1 MKVLN
6 VYVLHYDVLKNRIK
20 YINSTLEHIKKVSD
34 RLNFNL
40 NVKIITDP
48 AVSHIEKNIDLYN
61 KRVKFEKDVSSNA
74 DDHFNNMV
82 SQLNMH
88 EISNIEKHRNIYDA
102 INNEDEL
109 HFIIEDDVVINQQ
122 YFEYIEEFFEKLS
135 KGEFEDWD
143 ILFTCTASINTNPME
158 LVPSRLPFKV
168 MLSKSSYF
176 IKPALAKLLIK
187 YLEVFTYNMKVGL
200 SKFIWDNK
208 DVKSFILN
216 RHTFMEGSKIGIFTS
231 SIHTSTNYLYQNA
244 KYVHLARMT
253 VHKSISDDQ
262 MKEAE
267 SIYDAIKDMNNP
279 DILHTMGLLY
289 FKNQNFIKA
298 KELMTEAC
306 YQIKQGN
313 GIIAKTS
320 EILNNAINIYQH
332 DQEQLEEFKGNN
344 SKYNC

>member
-6 VYVLHYDVLKNRIK
+6 VYVLHCDVLKSRIK
-20 YINSTLEHIKKVSD
+20 YVNSTLEYIKKVSEKFD
-34 RLNFNL
+34 FIL

-48 AVSHIEKNIDLYN
+48 TVSHIEKNIDIYN
-61 KRVKFEKDVSSNA
+61 KRVKFEKDLSENA
-74 DDHFNNMV
+74 DIHYNNLI

-88 EISNIEKHRNIYDA
+88 EISNIEKHRNIYNV

-122 YFEYIEEFFEKLS
+122 YLIYIEEFFEKLG
-135 KGEFEDWD
+135 KNEFIDWD
-143 ILFTCTASINTNPME
+143 ILFTCTASINEKPME
-158 LVPSRLPFKV
+158 LIPSRTSFKV

-176 IKPALAKLLIK
+176 IKPALAKSLMN

-208 DVKSFILN
+208 EVKSFVLN

-244 KYVHLARMT
+244 SYVHLAKMT
-253 VHKSISDDQ
+253 ANEKISGDQ
-262 MKEAE
+262 IKEAE
-267 SIYDAIKDMNNP
+267 ILFERIKDMNNP
-279 DILHTMGLLY
+279 DIFHTMGLLY
-289 FKNQNFIKA
+289 YKNQNFEKA

-306 YQIKQGN
+306 YQLKEGD
-313 GIIAKTS
+313 GIIAKSS
-320 EILNNAINIYQH
+320 EILNNAINVYQH
-332 DQEQLEEFKGNN
+332 DQPLLEDFKKMK
-344 SKYNC
+344 SKYSF